1 MISIGVSLDFI
12 SFSSKQYLSLDDC
25 LSVTECLDFPCDL
38 KEEEQVTCQKLCLS
52 SISNIITSWQSNRSR
67 SVGIRTR
74 AAKPPGSDWVGNV
87 RGGLQEFWH
96 ETTPLKNL
104 LHTRQLE
111 IRGLSCKYRS
121 TIHESLQRPFL
132 SEYHFSLIVSRPLSL

>member
-12 SFSSKQYLSLDDC
+12 SFSSKQYLSSDDC

-67 SVGIRTR
+67 SVGIRQSLRDPIGWAMCEGGCKNCGMRPHPSRTFCTLASLKFAGLAANTAAQYMR
-74 AAKPPGSDWVGNV
+74 ACSVA
-87 RGGLQEFWH
+87 F
-96 ETTPLKNL
+96 
-104 LHTRQLE
+104 
-111 IRGLSCKYRS
+111 
-121 TIHESLQRPFL
+121 
-132 SEYHFSLIVSRPLSL
+132 

>member
-12 SFSSKQYLSLDDC
+12 SFSSKQFLSSGDC

-38 KEEEQVTCQKLCLS
+38 KEEEQVTCQKLRLS
-52 SISNIITSWQSNRSR
+52 SISNIITSSQSNRSR
-67 SVGIRTR
+67 SVGVRTW

-87 RGGLQEFWH
+87 RWGRKNSGMRPHPSRTFCTLASLKFAGLAAN
-96 ETTPLKNL
+96 TP
-104 LHTRQLE
+104 
-111 IRGLSCKYRS
+111 S
-121 TIHESLQRPFL
+121 TIHESLQRRFL